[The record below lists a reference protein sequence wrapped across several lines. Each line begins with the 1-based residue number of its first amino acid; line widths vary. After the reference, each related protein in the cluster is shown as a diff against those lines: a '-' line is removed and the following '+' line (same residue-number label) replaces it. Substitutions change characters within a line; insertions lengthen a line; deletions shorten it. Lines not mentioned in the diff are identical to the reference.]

1 MQAFFFIAFPYIALI
16 LAIGVGLYRYFS
28 HRFTYSSL
36 SSQLL
41 EKRQLFW
48 GSVSW
53 HYGITLI
60 LIAHLLPW
68 IFPGTAAAILGN
80 HTRLAVLE
88 LTGIALGLYCV
99 FGIVA
104 LIARRLPNNSAA
116 RAVTSPMDWI
126 LLLVLAYQVLS
137 GVGIALFDRWGAAWY
152 LSTAVPW
159 LRSLA
164 RLHPDAGTVT
174 GLPVFIQSH
183 LISGFVVILLF
194 PFTRLVHVFAIPLE
208 YLWRPYQIVIWNR
221 DPRQP
226 RGPAIST
233 AAADPPL
240 LSPKVA
246 ADPPPVHLEPSEQE
260 RRQLLTRLGILVGG
274 ISAAIVGIPSVAF
287 LLGLR
292 KAPEIW
298 RTLGAADSFPV
309 GQTVE
314 VSFLDSSPL
323 PWSGV
328 TAKTAAWLRR
338 EGPQQFTAF
347 SINCTHLGC
356 PVRWLPNA
364 DLFMCPC
371 HGGVFYK
378 DGTVASGPPPK
389 ALVTYPVRL
398 RSGMVEIL
406 TSPLPITTV

>member
-1 MQAFFFIAFPYIALI
+1 MQTFFFIAFPYIALI
-16 LAIGVGLYRYFS
+16 LAVGIGLYRYFS
-28 HRFTYSSL
+28 HRFTYSSD

-41 EKRQLFW
+41 ENRHLFW

-60 LIAHLLPW
+60 LVAHLLPW
-68 IFPGTAAAILGN
+68 LFPRAAAAVLGDP
-80 HTRLAVLE
+80 TRLMVLE
-88 LTGIALGLYCV
+88 LTGLALGFYCV
-99 FGIVA
+99 FGIVV
-104 LIARRLPNNSAA
+104 LIARRLPNDSRA

-126 LLLVLAYQVLS
+126 LLLVLAFQVLS
-137 GVGIALFDRWGAAWY
+137 GVGIALFDRWGSAWY

-159 LRSLA
+159 LWSLV
-164 RLHPDAGTVT
+164 RLDPDASTVT

-194 PFTRLVHVFAIPLE
+194 PFTRLVHVFAIPIE
-208 YLWRPYQIVIWNR
+208 YLWRPYQVVVWNR
-221 DPRQP
+221 NPRL
-226 RGPAIST
+226 PAAPTLAKGT
-233 AAADPPL
+233 AASVPAPPEPTDLDRRRL
-240 LSPKVA
+240 LA
-246 ADPPPVHLEPSEQE
+246 
-260 RRQLLTRLGILVGG
+260 RLGIFVGSV
-274 ISAAIVGIPSVAF
+274 SAAIVGIPSIAF

-292 KAPEIW
+292 KAPEVW
-298 RTLGAADSFPV
+298 RSLGTAGSFQI

-338 EGPQQFTAF
+338 ESPERFIAF
-347 SINCTHLGC
+347 AINCTHLGC

-378 DGTVASGPPPK
+378 DGAVASGPPPK
-389 ALVTYPVRL
+389 PLVTYPVRV
-398 RSGMVEIL
+398 RDGMVEIL
-406 TSPLPITTV
+406 TSPLPITSI

>member
-1 MQAFFFIAFPYIALI
+1 MQTFFFIAFPYIALI
-16 LAIGVGLYRYFS
+16 LAVGVGLYRYFS
-28 HRFTYSSL
+28 HRFTYSSV

-41 EKRQLFW
+41 ENRHLFW
-48 GSVSW
+48 GSVTW

-60 LIAHLLPW
+60 LVAHLLPW
-68 IFPGTAAAILGN
+68 LFPRAAAAVLGDP
-80 HTRLAVLE
+80 TRLFVLE
-88 LTGIALGLYCV
+88 LTGLALGFYCV
-99 FGIVA
+99 FGIVV
-104 LIARRLPNNSAA
+104 LIARRLPNDSRA

-126 LLLVLAYQVLS
+126 LLLVLAFQVLS
-137 GVGIALFDRWGAAWY
+137 GVGIALFDRWGSAWY

-159 LRSLA
+159 LWSLV
-164 RLHPDAGTVT
+164 RLDPDASTVT

-194 PFTRLVHVFAIPLE
+194 PFTRLVHVFAIPIE
-208 YLWRPYQIVIWNR
+208 YLWRPYQVVVWNR
-221 DPRQP
+221 NPRL
-226 RGPAIST
+226 PAAPTT
-233 AAADPPL
+233 AKGTTVSVPAP
-240 LSPKVA
+240 
-246 ADPPPVHLEPSEQE
+246 LEPTDLD
-260 RRQLLTRLGILVGG
+260 RRRLLARLGIFVGSV
-274 ISAAIVGIPSVAF
+274 SAAIVGIPSIAF

-292 KAPEIW
+292 KAPEVW
-298 RTLGAADSFPV
+298 RSLGAADSFQV

-338 EGPQQFTAF
+338 ENPEQFIAF
-347 SINCTHLGC
+347 AINCTHLGC

-378 DGTVASGPPPK
+378 NGAVASGPPPK
-389 ALVTYPVRL
+389 PLVTYPVRV
-398 RSGMVEIL
+398 RDGMVEIL
-406 TSPLPITTV
+406 TSPLPITSI

>member
-1 MQAFFFIAFPYIALI
+1 MQTFFFIAFPYIALI
-16 LAIGVGLYRYFS
+16 LAVGVGLYRYFS
-28 HRFTYSSL
+28 HRFTYSSV

-41 EKRQLFW
+41 ENRHLFW

-60 LIAHLLPW
+60 LVAHVLPW
-68 IFPGTAAAILGN
+68 LFPRAAAAVLGDP
-80 HTRLAVLE
+80 TRLFVLE
-88 LTGIALGLYCV
+88 LTGLALGFYCV
-99 FGIVA
+99 FGIAV
-104 LIARRLPNNSAA
+104 LIARRLPNDSRA

-126 LLLVLAYQVLS
+126 LLLVLAFQVLS
-137 GVGIALFDRWGAAWY
+137 GVGIALFERWGSAWY

-159 LRSLA
+159 LWSLV
-164 RLHPDAGTVT
+164 RLDPDASTVT

-194 PFTRLVHVFAIPLE
+194 PFTRLVHVFAIPIE
-208 YLWRPYQIVIWNR
+208 YLWRPYQVVVWNR
-221 DPRQP
+221 NPRL
-226 RGPAIST
+226 PASPT
-233 AAADPPL
+233 LTKATTVSMPAPPEPNDLDRRRL
-240 LSPKVA
+240 LA
-246 ADPPPVHLEPSEQE
+246 
-260 RRQLLTRLGILVGG
+260 RLGILVGSV
-274 ISAAIVGIPSVAF
+274 SAAIVGIPSIAF

-292 KAPEIW
+292 KAPEVW
-298 RTLGAADSFPV
+298 RSLGAADSFQI

-338 EGPQQFTAF
+338 ESPEQFIAF
-347 SINCTHLGC
+347 AINCTHLGC

-378 DGTVASGPPPK
+378 DGAVASGPPPK
-389 ALVTYPVRL
+389 PLVTYPVRV
-398 RSGMVEIL
+398 RDGMVEIL
-406 TSPLPITTV
+406 TSPLPITSI

>member
-1 MQAFFFIAFPYIALI
+1 MQTFFFIAFPYIALI
-16 LAIGVGLYRYFS
+16 LAVGVGLYRYFS
-28 HRFTYSSL
+28 HRFTYSSV

-41 EKRQLFW
+41 ENRHLFW

-60 LIAHLLPW
+60 LLAHVLPW
-68 IFPGTAAAILGN
+68 LFPRAAAALLGDP
-80 HTRLAVLE
+80 TRLLVLE
-88 LTGIALGLYCV
+88 LTGLALGFYCV
-99 FGIVA
+99 FGIAV
-104 LIARRLPNNSAA
+104 LIARRLPNDSRA

-126 LLLVLAYQVLS
+126 LLLVLAFQVLS
-137 GVGIALFDRWGAAWY
+137 GVGIALFERWGSVWY

-159 LRSLA
+159 LWSLV
-164 RLHPDAGTVT
+164 RLNPDASTVT
-174 GLPVFIQSH
+174 GLPVLIQSH

-194 PFTRLVHVFAIPLE
+194 PFTRLVHVFAIPIE
-208 YLWRPYQIVIWNR
+208 YLWRPYQVVVWNR
-221 DPRQP
+221 NPRLP
-226 RGPAIST
+226 EAPTLAKDTTVSVPA
-233 AAADPPL
+233 PPEPTDLDRRRL
-240 LSPKVA
+240 LAK
-246 ADPPPVHLEPSEQE
+246 
-260 RRQLLTRLGILVGG
+260 LGIFVGSV
-274 ISAAIVGIPSVAF
+274 SAAIVGIPSIAF

-292 KAPEIW
+292 KAPEVW
-298 RTLGAADSFPV
+298 RSLGAAGSFQI

-338 EGPQQFTAF
+338 ESPEQFIAF
-347 SINCTHLGC
+347 AINCTHLGC

-378 DGTVASGPPPK
+378 DGAVASGPPPK
-389 ALVTYPVRL
+389 PLVTYPVRV
-398 RSGMVEIL
+398 RDGMVEIL
-406 TSPLPITTV
+406 TSPLPITSI

>member
-1 MQAFFFIAFPYIALI
+1 MQTFFFIAFPYIALI
-16 LAIGVGLYRYFS
+16 LAVGVGLYRYFS

-41 EKRQLFW
+41 ENQHLFW

-60 LIAHLLPW
+60 LAAHVLPW
-68 IFPGTAAAILGN
+68 LFPRAAASVLGDPR
-80 HTRLAVLE
+80 RLFVLE
-88 LTGIALGLYCV
+88 LTGLALGLYCV
-99 FGIVA
+99 FGIIV
-104 LIARRLPNNSAA
+104 LIARRLPNDSRA

-126 LLLVLAYQVLS
+126 LLLVLAFQVLS
-137 GVGIALFDRWGAAWY
+137 GVGIALFERWGSVWY

-159 LRSLA
+159 LWSLVW
-164 RLHPDAGTVT
+164 LHPDASTVT

-194 PFTRLVHVFAIPLE
+194 PFTRLVHVFAIPIE
-208 YLWRPYQIVIWNR
+208 YLWRPYQVVIWNR
-221 DPRQP
+221 DPRP
-226 RGPAIST
+226 PASPT
-233 AAADPPL
+233 LAKATTVSMPTPPASNDLDRRRL
-240 LSPKVA
+240 LV
-246 ADPPPVHLEPSEQE
+246 
-260 RRQLLTRLGILVGG
+260 RLSILAGSV
-274 ISAAIVGIPSVAF
+274 SAAIVGIPSIAF

-292 KAPEIW
+292 KAPEVW
-298 RTLGAADSFPV
+298 RGLGAADSFQI
-309 GQTVE
+309 GQAVE

-328 TAKTAAWLRR
+328 TARTAAWLRR
-338 EGPQQFTAF
+338 ESDQQFIAF
-347 SINCTHLGC
+347 AINCTHLGC

-389 ALVTYPVRL
+389 PLVTYPVRV
-398 RSGMVEIL
+398 RDGMVEIL
-406 TSPLPITTV
+406 TSPLPITSI

>member
-1 MQAFFFIAFPYIALI
+1 MQTFFLIAFPYIALI

-41 EKRQLFW
+41 ENRQLFW
-48 GSVSW
+48 GSVPW

-60 LIAHLLPW
+60 LIAHLLPLL
-68 IFPGTAAAILGN
+68 FPRAAAAVLGDER
-80 HTRLAVLE
+80 RLAVLE

-99 FGIVA
+99 FGIAV
-104 LIARRLPNNSAA
+104 LIARRLPNNSRA

-159 LRSLA
+159 LWSLV
-164 RLHPDAGTVT
+164 RLHPDAGTVA
-174 GLPVFIQSH
+174 GLPLFIQSH
-183 LISGFVVILLF
+183 FLSGFVVILLF
-194 PFTRLVHVFAIPLE
+194 PFTRLVHVFAIPIE
-208 YLWRPYQIVIWNR
+208 YLWRPYQVVVWYR
-221 DPRQP
+221 DPKRP
-226 RGPAIST
+226 TTRAPAKLT
-233 AAADPPL
+233 ATGRSLPPEPAD
-240 LSPKVA
+240 
-246 ADPPPVHLEPSEQE
+246 AD
-260 RRQLLTRLGILVGG
+260 RRQVLTRLGILVGG

-292 KAPEIW
+292 KAPEVW
-298 RTLGAADSFPV
+298 RRLGPVDSFKV
-309 GQTVE
+309 GETVE
-314 VSFLDSSPL
+314 VAFQDSSPL

-328 TAKTAAWLRR
+328 TARTAAWLRR
-338 EGPQQFTAF
+338 NGPQEFIAF

-356 PVRWLPNA
+356 PVRWLPRA

-389 ALVTYPVRL
+389 PLVNYPVRIQD
-398 RSGMVEIL
+398 GAVEIL

>member
-1 MQAFFFIAFPYIALI
+1 MQIFFFIAFPYIALI
-16 LAIGVGLYRYFS
+16 LAVGTGLYRYFS

-41 EKRQLFW
+41 ENRHLFW

-60 LIAHLLPW
+60 LAAHVLPW
-68 IFPGTAAAILGN
+68 LFPRAAAAVLSDP
-80 HTRLAVLE
+80 TRLLMLE
-88 LTGIALGLYCV
+88 VTGLALGFYCV
-99 FGIVA
+99 FGIIV
-104 LIARRLPNNSAA
+104 LIARRLPNDSRA

-126 LLLVLAYQVLS
+126 LLLVLAFQVLS
-137 GVGIALFDRWGAAWY
+137 GVGIALFERWGSAWY

-159 LRSLA
+159 LWSLV
-164 RLHPDAGTVT
+164 RLHPDASSVT
-174 GLPVFIQSH
+174 GLPVFIQVH

-194 PFTRLVHVFAIPLE
+194 PFTRLVHVFAIPIE
-208 YLWRPYQIVIWNR
+208 YLWRPYQVVVWNS
-221 DPRQP
+221 DPHP
-226 RGPAIST
+226 PASSALAKATT
-233 AAADPPL
+233 AGLPAPPDPNDLGRRRL
-240 LSPKVA
+240 LA
-246 ADPPPVHLEPSEQE
+246 
-260 RRQLLTRLGILVGG
+260 RLGILAGSVSAG
-274 ISAAIVGIPSVAF
+274 IVAIPSITF

-292 KAPEIW
+292 RPPEIW
-298 RTLGAADSFPV
+298 RSLGAANSFQI

-338 EGPQQFTAF
+338 ESPQQFIAF
-347 SINCTHLGC
+347 AINCTHLGC

-389 ALVTYPVRL
+389 PLATYPVRV
-398 RSGMVEIL
+398 RDGMVEIL
-406 TSPLPITTV
+406 TSPLPITSL

>member
-1 MQAFFFIAFPYIALI
+1 MQTFFFIAFPYIALI
-16 LAIGVGLYRYFS
+16 LAVGVGLYRYFS
-28 HRFTYSSL
+28 HRFTYSSV

-41 EKRQLFW
+41 ENRHLFW

-60 LIAHLLPW
+60 LVAHLLPW
-68 IFPGTAAAILGN
+68 LFPRAAAAVLGDP
-80 HTRLAVLE
+80 TRLFVLE
-88 LTGIALGLYCV
+88 LTGLALGFYCV
-99 FGIVA
+99 FGIVV
-104 LIARRLPNNSAA
+104 LIARRLPNDSRA

-126 LLLVLAYQVLS
+126 LLLVLAFQVLS
-137 GVGIALFDRWGAAWY
+137 GVGIALFDRWGSAWY

-159 LRSLA
+159 LWSLV
-164 RLHPDAGTVT
+164 RLDPDASTVT
-174 GLPVFIQSH
+174 GLPVFIQFH

-194 PFTRLVHVFAIPLE
+194 PFTRLVHVFAIPIE
-208 YLWRPYQIVIWNR
+208 YLWRPYQVVVWNR
-221 DPRQP
+221 NPRL
-226 RGPAIST
+226 PAAPTT
-233 AAADPPL
+233 AKGTTVSVPAP
-240 LSPKVA
+240 
-246 ADPPPVHLEPSEQE
+246 LEPTDLD
-260 RRQLLTRLGILVGG
+260 RRRLLARLGIFVGSV
-274 ISAAIVGIPSVAF
+274 SAAIVGIPSIAF

-292 KAPEIW
+292 KAPEVW
-298 RTLGAADSFPV
+298 RSLGAADSFQV

-338 EGPQQFTAF
+338 ESPEQFIAF
-347 SINCTHLGC
+347 AINCTHLGC

-378 DGTVASGPPPK
+378 NGAVASGPPPK
-389 ALVTYPVRL
+389 PLVTYPVRV
-398 RSGMVEIL
+398 RDGMVEIL
-406 TSPLPITTV
+406 TSPLPITSI

>member
-1 MQAFFFIAFPYIALI
+1 MQDFFFIAFPYIALT
-16 LAIGVGLYRYFS
+16 LAVGVGIYRYFI

-36 SSQLL
+36 SSQLV

-48 GSVSW
+48 GSVPW

-68 IFPGTAAAILGN
+68 IFPGASRAVLGN
-80 HTRLAVLE
+80 QTRLAVLE
-88 LTGIALGLYCV
+88 VTGIALGLYCV
-99 FGIVA
+99 FGIVT
-104 LIARRLPNNSAA
+104 LIARRLPNDSPA

-137 GVGIALFDRWGAAWY
+137 GVGIAMFERWGAAWY

-164 RLHPDAGTVT
+164 TLHPNADTVT
-174 GLPVFIQSH
+174 GLPIFIQTH
-183 LISGFVVILLF
+183 FISGFVLILLF
-194 PFTRLVHVFAIPLE
+194 PFTRLVHIFAIPFE
-208 YLWRPYQIVIWNR
+208 YLWRPYQVVIWNR
-221 DPRQP
+221 DPQMRQLP
-226 RGPAIST
+226 VLHEIETFPHT
-233 AAADPPL
+233 APL
-240 LSPKVA
+240 APCEV
-246 ADPPPVHLEPSEQE
+246 Q

-274 ISAAIVGIPSVAF
+274 ISAAIVGIPSLAF

-292 KAPEIW
+292 KVPEVW
-298 RTLGAADSFPV
+298 RTLGAADSFPI
-309 GQTVE
+309 GETVQ
-314 VSFLDSSPL
+314 VSFLDSTPL

-338 EGPQQFTAF
+338 EGPQQFIAF

-364 DLFMCPC
+364 NLFMCPC

-389 ALVTYPVRL
+389 PLATYPVRL
-398 RSGMVEIL
+398 RDGNVEIL
-406 TSPLPITTV
+406 TTGLPITTV

>member
-1 MQAFFFIAFPYIALI
+1 MQTFFFIAFPYIALI
-16 LAIGVGLYRYFS
+16 LAVGVGLYRYFS
-28 HRFTYSSL
+28 HRFTYSSV

-41 EKRQLFW
+41 ENRHLFW

-60 LIAHLLPW
+60 LVAHVLPW
-68 IFPGTAAAILGN
+68 LFPRAAAAVLGDP
-80 HTRLAVLE
+80 TRLLVLE
-88 LTGIALGLYCV
+88 LTGLALGFYCV
-99 FGIVA
+99 FGIVV
-104 LIARRLPNNSAA
+104 LIARRLPNDSRA

-126 LLLVLAYQVLS
+126 LLLVLAFQVLS
-137 GVGIALFDRWGAAWY
+137 GVGIALFDRWGSAWY

-159 LRSLA
+159 LWSLV
-164 RLHPDAGTVT
+164 RLDPDASTVT

-194 PFTRLVHVFAIPLE
+194 PFTRLVHVFAIPIE
-208 YLWRPYQIVIWNR
+208 YLWRPYQVVVWNR
-221 DPRQP
+221 NPRL
-226 RGPAIST
+226 PAAPTT
-233 AAADPPL
+233 AKGTTVSVPAP
-240 LSPKVA
+240 
-246 ADPPPVHLEPSEQE
+246 LEPTDLD
-260 RRQLLTRLGILVGG
+260 RRRLLARLGIFVGSV
-274 ISAAIVGIPSVAF
+274 SAAVVGIPSIAF

-292 KAPEIW
+292 KAPEVW
-298 RTLGAADSFPV
+298 RSLGAADSFQV

-338 EGPQQFTAF
+338 ENPEQFIAF
-347 SINCTHLGC
+347 AINCTHLGC

-378 DGTVASGPPPK
+378 NGAVASGPPPK
-389 ALVTYPVRL
+389 PLVTYPVRV
-398 RSGMVEIL
+398 RDGMVEIL
-406 TSPLPITTV
+406 TSPLPITSI

>member
-1 MQAFFFIAFPYIALI
+1 MQTFFFIAFPYIALI
-16 LAIGVGLYRYFS
+16 LAVGVGLYRYFS

-41 EKRQLFW
+41 ENRHLFW

-60 LIAHLLPW
+60 LMAHVLPW
-68 IFPGTAAAILGN
+68 LFPRVAAAVLGDP
-80 HTRLAVLE
+80 TRLFVLE
-88 LTGIALGLYCV
+88 VTGLALGFYCV
-99 FGIVA
+99 FGIIV
-104 LIARRLPNNSAA
+104 LIARRLPNDSRA

-126 LLLVLAYQVLS
+126 LLLVLAFQVLS
-137 GVGIALFDRWGAAWY
+137 GVGIALFERWGSAWY

-159 LRSLA
+159 LWSLV
-164 RLHPDAGTVT
+164 RLAPDASTVA

-183 LISGFVVILLF
+183 LISGFVLILLF
-194 PFTRLVHVFAIPLE
+194 PFTRLVHVFAIPIE
-208 YLWRPYQIVIWNR
+208 YLWRPYQVVIWNR
-221 DPRQP
+221 NPRL
-226 RGPAIST
+226 PA
-233 AAADPPL
+233 
-240 LSPKVA
+240 SPTLTKATTDNVPVA
-246 ADPPPVHLEPSEQE
+246 QEPSDLD
-260 RRQLLTRLGILVGG
+260 RRRLLARLGIFVGSV
-274 ISAAIVGIPSVAF
+274 SAAIVAIPSIAF

-292 KAPEIW
+292 KAPEVW
-298 RTLGAADSFPV
+298 RGLGAADSFQI

-328 TAKTAAWLRR
+328 TARTAAWLRR
-338 EGPQQFTAF
+338 ESDQQFIAF
-347 SINCTHLGC
+347 AINCTHLGC

-378 DGTVASGPPPK
+378 DGAVASGPPPK
-389 ALVTYPVRL
+389 PLVTYPVRV
-398 RSGMVEIL
+398 RDKMVEIL
-406 TSPLPITTV
+406 TSPLPITSI

>member
-1 MQAFFFIAFPYIALI
+1 MQTFFFIAFPYIALI
-16 LAIGVGLYRYFS
+16 LAVGVGLYRYFS
-28 HRFTYSSL
+28 HRFTYSSV

-41 EKRQLFW
+41 ENRHLFW

-60 LIAHLLPW
+60 LVAHVLPW
-68 IFPGTAAAILGN
+68 LFPRAAAAVLGDPA
-80 HTRLAVLE
+80 RLLVLE
-88 LTGIALGLYCV
+88 LTGLALGFYCV
-99 FGIVA
+99 FGIAV
-104 LIARRLPNNSAA
+104 LIARRLPNDSRA

-126 LLLVLAYQVLS
+126 LLLVLAFQVLS
-137 GVGIALFDRWGAAWY
+137 GVGIALFERWGSAWY

-159 LRSLA
+159 LWSLV
-164 RLHPDAGTVT
+164 RLDPDASTVT

-194 PFTRLVHVFAIPLE
+194 PFTRLVHVFAIPIE
-208 YLWRPYQIVIWNR
+208 YLWRPYQVVVWNR
-221 DPRQP
+221 NPRL
-226 RGPAIST
+226 PAAPTLAKGTTVS
-233 AAADPPL
+233 APAPPEPTDLDRRRL
-240 LSPKVA
+240 LA
-246 ADPPPVHLEPSEQE
+246 
-260 RRQLLTRLGILVGG
+260 RLGIFVGSL
-274 ISAAIVGIPSVAF
+274 SAAIVGIPSIAF

-292 KAPEIW
+292 KAPEVW
-298 RTLGAADSFPV
+298 RSLGAAGSFQI
-309 GQTVE
+309 GQAVE

-328 TAKTAAWLRR
+328 TARTAAWLRR
-338 EGPQQFTAF
+338 ESDQQFIAF
-347 SINCTHLGC
+347 AINCTHLGC

-389 ALVTYPVRL
+389 PLVTYPVRV
-398 RSGMVEIL
+398 RDGMVEIL
-406 TSPLPITTV
+406 TSPLPITSI

>member
-1 MQAFFFIAFPYIALI
+1 MQTFFFIAFPYIALI
-16 LAIGVGLYRYFS
+16 LAVGVGLYRYFS
-28 HRFTYSSL
+28 HRFTYSSV

-41 EKRQLFW
+41 ENRHLFW

-60 LIAHLLPW
+60 LVAHVLPW
-68 IFPGTAAAILGN
+68 LFPRTAAAVLGN
-80 HTRLAVLE
+80 PTRLFVLE
-88 LTGIALGLYCV
+88 LTGLALGFYCV
-99 FGIVA
+99 FGIVV
-104 LIARRLPNNSAA
+104 LIARRLPNDSRA

-126 LLLVLAYQVLS
+126 LLLVLAFQVLS
-137 GVGIALFDRWGAAWY
+137 GVGIALFERWGSTWY

-159 LRSLA
+159 LWSLV
-164 RLHPDAGTVT
+164 RLDPDASTVT

-194 PFTRLVHVFAIPLE
+194 PFTRLVHVFAIPIE
-208 YLWRPYQIVIWNR
+208 YLWRPYQVVVWNR
-221 DPRQP
+221 NPRL
-226 RGPAIST
+226 PAAPTLAKGTTVSVP
-233 AAADPPL
+233 APPEPTDLDRRRL
-240 LSPKVA
+240 LAK
-246 ADPPPVHLEPSEQE
+246 
-260 RRQLLTRLGILVGG
+260 LGIFVGSV
-274 ISAAIVGIPSVAF
+274 SAAIVGIPSIAF

-292 KAPEIW
+292 KAPEVW
-298 RTLGAADSFPV
+298 RSLGAAGSFQI

-328 TAKTAAWLRR
+328 TARTAAWLRR
-338 EGPQQFTAF
+338 ESPEQFIAF
-347 SINCTHLGC
+347 AINCTHLGC

-378 DGTVASGPPPK
+378 DGAVASGPPPK
-389 ALVTYPVRL
+389 PLVTYPVRV
-398 RSGMVEIL
+398 RDGMVEIL
-406 TSPLPITTV
+406 TSPLPITSI

>member
-1 MQAFFFIAFPYIALI
+1 MQTFFFIAFPYIALI
-16 LAIGVGLYRYFS
+16 LAVGVGLYRYFS
-28 HRFTYSSL
+28 HRFTYSSV

-41 EKRQLFW
+41 ENRHLFW

-60 LIAHLLPW
+60 LVAHLLPW
-68 IFPGTAAAILGN
+68 LFPRAAAAVLGDP
-80 HTRLAVLE
+80 TRLLVLE
-88 LTGIALGLYCV
+88 LTGLALGSYCV
-99 FGIVA
+99 FGIVV
-104 LIARRLPNNSAA
+104 LIARRLPNDSRA

-126 LLLVLAYQVLS
+126 LLLVLAFQVLS
-137 GVGIALFDRWGAAWY
+137 GVGIALFERWGSAWY

-159 LRSLA
+159 LWSLV
-164 RLHPDAGTVT
+164 RLDPDASTVT

-194 PFTRLVHVFAIPLE
+194 PFTRLVHVFAIPIE
-208 YLWRPYQIVIWNR
+208 YLWRPYQVVVWNR
-221 DPRQP
+221 NPRL
-226 RGPAIST
+226 PAAPT
-233 AAADPPL
+233 ASKGTTVSVPAPPELTDLDRRRL
-240 LSPKVA
+240 LS
-246 ADPPPVHLEPSEQE
+246 
-260 RRQLLTRLGILVGG
+260 RLGIFVGSV
-274 ISAAIVGIPSVAF
+274 SAAIVGIPSIAF

-292 KAPEIW
+292 KAPEVW
-298 RTLGAADSFPV
+298 RSLGAAGSFQI

-338 EGPQQFTAF
+338 ESAEQFIAF
-347 SINCTHLGC
+347 AINCTHLGC

-378 DGTVASGPPPK
+378 DGAVASGPPPK
-389 ALVTYPVRL
+389 PLVTYPVRV
-398 RSGMVEIL
+398 RDGMVEIL
-406 TSPLPITTV
+406 TSPLPITSI

>member
-1 MQAFFFIAFPYIALI
+1 MQTFFFIAFPYIALI
-16 LAIGVGLYRYFS
+16 LAVGVGLYRYFS
-28 HRFTYSSL
+28 HRFTYSSV

-41 EKRQLFW
+41 ENRHLFW

-60 LIAHLLPW
+60 LVAHVLPW
-68 IFPGTAAAILGN
+68 LFPRTAAAVLGN
-80 HTRLAVLE
+80 PTRLFVLE
-88 LTGIALGLYCV
+88 LTGLALGFYCV
-99 FGIVA
+99 FGIVV
-104 LIARRLPNNSAA
+104 LIARRLPNDSRA

-126 LLLVLAYQVLS
+126 LLLVLAFQVLS
-137 GVGIALFDRWGAAWY
+137 GVGIALFERWGSTWY

-159 LRSLA
+159 LWSLV
-164 RLHPDAGTVT
+164 RLDPDASTVT

-194 PFTRLVHVFAIPLE
+194 PFTRLVHVFAIPIE
-208 YLWRPYQIVIWNR
+208 YLWRPYQVVVWNR
-221 DPRQP
+221 NPQL
-226 RGPAIST
+226 PAAPTLAKGTTVSVP
-233 AAADPPL
+233 APPEPTDLDRRRL
-240 LSPKVA
+240 LGN
-246 ADPPPVHLEPSEQE
+246 
-260 RRQLLTRLGILVGG
+260 LGIFVGSV
-274 ISAAIVGIPSVAF
+274 SAAIVGIPSIAF

-292 KAPEIW
+292 KAPEVW
-298 RTLGAADSFPV
+298 RSLGAAGSFQI

-328 TAKTAAWLRR
+328 TARTAAWLRR
-338 EGPQQFTAF
+338 ESPEQFIAF
-347 SINCTHLGC
+347 AINCTHLGC

-378 DGTVASGPPPK
+378 DGAVASGPPPK
-389 ALVTYPVRL
+389 PLVTYPVRV
-398 RSGMVEIL
+398 RDGMVEIL
-406 TSPLPITTV
+406 TSPLPITSI

>member
-1 MQAFFFIAFPYIALI
+1 MQTFFFIAFPYVALI
-16 LAIGVGLYRYFS
+16 LAVGVGLYRYFS
-28 HRFTYSSL
+28 HRFTYSSV

-41 EKRQLFW
+41 ENRHLFW

-60 LIAHLLPW
+60 LVAHVLPW
-68 IFPGTAAAILGN
+68 LFPRAAAAVLGDS
-80 HTRLAVLE
+80 TRLLVLE
-88 LTGIALGLYCV
+88 LTGLALGFYCV
-99 FGIVA
+99 FGIA
-104 LIARRLPNNSAA
+104 MLIARRLPNDSRA

-126 LLLVLAYQVLS
+126 LLLVLAFQVLS
-137 GVGIALFDRWGAAWY
+137 GVGIALFERWGSAWY

-159 LRSLA
+159 LWSLV
-164 RLHPDAGTVT
+164 RLEPDASTVT

-194 PFTRLVHVFAIPLE
+194 PFTRLVHVFAIPIE
-208 YLWRPYQIVIWNR
+208 YLWRPYQVVVWNR
-221 DPRQP
+221 NPRL
-226 RGPAIST
+226 PAAPTLTKGT
-233 AAADPPL
+233 AVSVPAPPELTDLDRRRL
-240 LSPKVA
+240 LS
-246 ADPPPVHLEPSEQE
+246 
-260 RRQLLTRLGILVGG
+260 RLGIFVGSV
-274 ISAAIVGIPSVAF
+274 SAAIVGIPSIAF

-292 KAPEIW
+292 KAPEVW
-298 RTLGAADSFPV
+298 RSLGAADSFQV

-338 EGPQQFTAF
+338 ENPEQFIAF
-347 SINCTHLGC
+347 AINCTHLGC

-378 DGTVASGPPPK
+378 NGAVASGPPPK
-389 ALVTYPVRL
+389 PLVTYPVRV
-398 RSGMVEIL
+398 RDGMVEIL
-406 TSPLPITTV
+406 TSPLPITSI

>member
-1 MQAFFFIAFPYIALI
+1 MQTFFFIAFPYIALI
-16 LAIGVGLYRYFS
+16 LAVGVGLYRYFS
-28 HRFTYSSL
+28 HRFTYSSV

-41 EKRQLFW
+41 ENRHLFW

-60 LIAHLLPW
+60 LVAHLLPW
-68 IFPGTAAAILGN
+68 LFPRAAAAVLGDP
-80 HTRLAVLE
+80 TRLFVLE
-88 LTGIALGLYCV
+88 LTGLALGFYCV
-99 FGIVA
+99 FGIVV
-104 LIARRLPNNSAA
+104 LIARRLPNDSRA

-126 LLLVLAYQVLS
+126 LLLVLAFQVLS
-137 GVGIALFDRWGAAWY
+137 GVGIALFDRWGSAWY

-159 LRSLA
+159 LWSLV
-164 RLHPDAGTVT
+164 RLDPDASTVT

-194 PFTRLVHVFAIPLE
+194 PFTRLVHVFAIPIE
-208 YLWRPYQIVIWNR
+208 YLWRPYQVVVWNR
-221 DPRQP
+221 NPRL
-226 RGPAIST
+226 PAAPTT
-233 AAADPPL
+233 AKGTTVSVPAP
-240 LSPKVA
+240 
-246 ADPPPVHLEPSEQE
+246 LEPTDLD
-260 RRQLLTRLGILVGG
+260 RRRLLARLGIFVGSV
-274 ISAAIVGIPSVAF
+274 SAAVVGIPSIAF

-292 KAPEIW
+292 KAPEVW
-298 RTLGAADSFPV
+298 RSLGAADSFQV

-338 EGPQQFTAF
+338 ENPEQFIAF
-347 SINCTHLGC
+347 AINCTHLGC

-378 DGTVASGPPPK
+378 NGAVASGPPPK
-389 ALVTYPVRL
+389 PLVTYPVRV
-398 RSGMVEIL
+398 RDGMVEIL
-406 TSPLPITTV
+406 TSPLPITSI

>member
-1 MQAFFFIAFPYIALI
+1 MQTFFFIAFPYIALI
-16 LAIGVGLYRYFS
+16 LAVGVGLYRYFS
-28 HRFTYSSL
+28 HRFTYSSV

-41 EKRQLFW
+41 ENRHLFW

-60 LIAHLLPW
+60 LLAHVLPW
-68 IFPGTAAAILGN
+68 LFPRAAAAVLAEP
-80 HTRLAVLE
+80 TRLLVLE
-88 LTGIALGLYCV
+88 LTGLALGFYCV
-99 FGIVA
+99 FGIAV
-104 LIARRLPNNSAA
+104 LVARRLPNDSRA

-126 LLLVLAYQVLS
+126 LLLVLAFQVLS
-137 GVGIALFDRWGAAWY
+137 GVGIALFERWGSVWY

-159 LRSLA
+159 LWSLV
-164 RLHPDAGTVT
+164 RLNPDASTVT
-174 GLPVFIQSH
+174 GLPVLIQSH

-194 PFTRLVHVFAIPLE
+194 PFTRLVHVFAIPIE
-208 YLWRPYQIVIWNR
+208 YLWRPYQVVVWNR
-221 DPRQP
+221 NPRLP
-226 RGPAIST
+226 ETSVLAKDIPGSVPPPPGPA
-233 AAADPPL
+233 DLDRRRL
-240 LSPKVA
+240 LA
-246 ADPPPVHLEPSEQE
+246 
-260 RRQLLTRLGILVGG
+260 RLGIFVGSV
-274 ISAAIVGIPSVAF
+274 SAAIVGIPSVAF

-292 KAPEIW
+292 KAPEVW
-298 RTLGAADSFPV
+298 RSLGAAGAFQI

-338 EGPQQFTAF
+338 ESPEQFIAF
-347 SINCTHLGC
+347 AINCTHLGC
-356 PVRWLPNA
+356 PVRWLPDA

-389 ALVTYPVRL
+389 PLVTYPVRV
-398 RSGMVEIL
+398 RDGMVEIL
-406 TSPLPITTV
+406 TSPLPITSI

>member
-1 MQAFFFIAFPYIALI
+1 MQTFFFIAFPYIALI
-16 LAIGVGLYRYFS
+16 LAVGVGLYRYFS
-28 HRFTYSSL
+28 HRFTYSSV

-41 EKRQLFW
+41 ENRHLFW

-60 LIAHLLPW
+60 LVAHLLPW
-68 IFPGTAAAILGN
+68 LFPRAAAAVLGDP
-80 HTRLAVLE
+80 TRLFVLE
-88 LTGIALGLYCV
+88 LTGLALGFYCV
-99 FGIVA
+99 FGIVV
-104 LIARRLPNNSAA
+104 LIARRLPNDSRA

-126 LLLVLAYQVLS
+126 LLLVLAFQVLS
-137 GVGIALFDRWGAAWY
+137 GVGIALFDRWGSAWY

-159 LRSLA
+159 LWSLV
-164 RLHPDAGTVT
+164 RLDPDASTVT

-194 PFTRLVHVFAIPLE
+194 PFTRLVHVFAIPIE
-208 YLWRPYQIVIWNR
+208 YLWRPYQVVVWNR
-221 DPRQP
+221 NPRL
-226 RGPAIST
+226 PAAPTT
-233 AAADPPL
+233 AKGTTVGVPAP
-240 LSPKVA
+240 
-246 ADPPPVHLEPSEQE
+246 LEPTDLD
-260 RRQLLTRLGILVGG
+260 RRRLLARLGILVGSV
-274 ISAAIVGIPSVAF
+274 SAAVVGIPSIAF

-292 KAPEIW
+292 KAPEVW
-298 RTLGAADSFPV
+298 RSLGAADSFQV

-338 EGPQQFTAF
+338 ENPEQFIAF
-347 SINCTHLGC
+347 AINCTHLGC

-378 DGTVASGPPPK
+378 NGAVASGPPPK
-389 ALVTYPVRL
+389 PLVTYPVRV
-398 RSGMVEIL
+398 RDGMVEIL
-406 TSPLPITTV
+406 TSPLPITSI

>member
-1 MQAFFFIAFPYIALI
+1 MQTFFFIAFPYIALI
-16 LAIGVGLYRYFS
+16 LAVGVGLYRYFS
-28 HRFTYSSL
+28 HRFTYSSV

-41 EKRQLFW
+41 ENRHLFW

-60 LIAHLLPW
+60 LVAHVLPW
-68 IFPGTAAAILGN
+68 LFPRAAAAVLGDP
-80 HTRLAVLE
+80 TRLLVLE
-88 LTGIALGLYCV
+88 LTGLALGFYCV
-99 FGIVA
+99 FGIAV
-104 LIARRLPNNSAA
+104 LIARRLPNDSRA

-126 LLLVLAYQVLS
+126 LLLVLAFQVLS
-137 GVGIALFDRWGAAWY
+137 GVGIALFERWGSTWY

-159 LRSLA
+159 LWSLV
-164 RLHPDAGTVT
+164 RLDPDASTVT

-194 PFTRLVHVFAIPLE
+194 PFTRLVHVFAIPIE
-208 YLWRPYQIVIWNR
+208 YLWRPYQVVVWNR
-221 DPRQP
+221 NPRV
-226 RGPAIST
+226 PAAPTLLKGTTVSMP
-233 AAADPPL
+233 AAPEPNDLDRRRL
-240 LSPKVA
+240 LA
-246 ADPPPVHLEPSEQE
+246 
-260 RRQLLTRLGILVGG
+260 RLGIFVGSV
-274 ISAAIVGIPSVAF
+274 SAAIVGIPSIAF

-292 KAPEIW
+292 KAPEVW
-298 RTLGAADSFPV
+298 RSLGAADSFQI
-309 GQTVE
+309 GQTLE

-338 EGPQQFTAF
+338 ESPEQFIAF
-347 SINCTHLGC
+347 AINCTHLGC

-378 DGTVASGPPPK
+378 DGAVASGPPPK
-389 ALVTYPVRL
+389 PLVTYPVRV
-398 RSGMVEIL
+398 RDGMVEIL
-406 TSPLPITTV
+406 TSPLPITSI

>member
-1 MQAFFFIAFPYIALI
+1 MQTFIFIAFPYIALI
-16 LAIGVGLYRYFS
+16 LAVGVGLYRYFS
-28 HRFTYSSL
+28 HRFTYSSV

-41 EKRQLFW
+41 ENRHLFW

-60 LIAHLLPW
+60 LVAHVLPW
-68 IFPGTAAAILGN
+68 LFPRAAAAVLGDP
-80 HTRLAVLE
+80 TRLLVLE
-88 LTGIALGLYCV
+88 LTGLALGFYCV
-99 FGIVA
+99 FGIAV
-104 LIARRLPNNSAA
+104 LIARRLPNDSRA

-126 LLLVLAYQVLS
+126 LLLVLAFQVLS
-137 GVGIALFDRWGAAWY
+137 GVGIALFERWGSTWY

-159 LRSLA
+159 LLSLV
-164 RLHPDAGTVT
+164 RLDPDASTVT

-194 PFTRLVHVFAIPLE
+194 PFTRLVHVFAIPIE
-208 YLWRPYQIVIWNR
+208 YLWRPYQVVVWNR
-221 DPRQP
+221 NPRV
-226 RGPAIST
+226 PAAPT
-233 AAADPPL
+233 L
-240 LSPKVA
+240 LKGTTVSMPAV
-246 ADPPPVHLEPSEQE
+246 PEPNDLD
-260 RRQLLTRLGILVGG
+260 RRRLLARLGIFVGSV
-274 ISAAIVGIPSVAF
+274 SAAIVGIPSIAF

-292 KAPEIW
+292 KAPEVW
-298 RTLGAADSFPV
+298 RSLGAADSFQI
-309 GQTVE
+309 GQTLE

-338 EGPQQFTAF
+338 ESPEQFIAF
-347 SINCTHLGC
+347 AINCTHLGC

-378 DGTVASGPPPK
+378 DGAVASGPPPK
-389 ALVTYPVRL
+389 PLVTYPVRV
-398 RSGMVEIL
+398 RDGMVEIL
-406 TSPLPITTV
+406 TSPLPITSI

>member
-1 MQAFFFIAFPYIALI
+1 MQNFFFIAFPYIALI
-16 LAIGVGLYRYFS
+16 LAIGVGLYRYYS

-41 EKRQLFW
+41 ENRQLFW
-48 GSVSW
+48 GSVPW

-60 LIAHLLPW
+60 LLAHLLPW
-68 IFPGTAAAILGN
+68 LFPRTAAAVLGN
-80 HTRLAVLE
+80 STRLLVLE
-88 LTGIALGLYCV
+88 LTGLALGFYCV
-99 FGIVA
+99 FGIVV
-104 LIARRLPNNSAA
+104 LIARRLPNNSRA

-126 LLLVLAYQVLS
+126 LLLVLAFQVLS
-137 GVGIALFDRWGAAWY
+137 GVGVALFERWGALWY

-159 LRSLA
+159 LWSVV
-164 RLHPDAGTVT
+164 RLHPDTSSVT
-174 GLPVFIQSH
+174 GLPVLIQAH
-183 LISGFVVILLF
+183 ILSGFVVILLF

-208 YLWRPYQIVIWNR
+208 YLWRPYQVVVWNSH
-221 DPRQP
+221 PRQP
-226 RGPAIST
+226 DAPPLPKT
-233 AAADPPL
+233 AVLRAPPSEPADPQRRRA
-240 LSPKVA
+240 LS
-246 ADPPPVHLEPSEQE
+246 
-260 RRQLLTRLGILVGG
+260 RLGVLAGS
-274 ISAAIVGIPSVAF
+274 ISAAIVGIPSIGF

-292 KAPEIW
+292 KAPEVW
-298 RTLGAADSFPV
+298 RGLGNADSFQV
-309 GQTVE
+309 GETVE

-338 EGPQQFTAF
+338 ESPQQFIAF
-347 SINCTHLGC
+347 AINCTHLGC

-389 ALVTYPVRL
+389 ALVTYPVRVKD
-398 RSGMVEIL
+398 GVVEIL
-406 TSPLPITTV
+406 TSPLPITSI